1 MESEQEIGLQV
12 TEHPT
17 AMSSGRSAALNVLR
31 QHRGRA
37 ADAVIVRNGS
47 GQSDSGKPRIIRTPA
62 VEVAVLKHRMATL
75 FPELVRSQ
83 QHGQWCISKTVSLGD
98 PAA

>member
-1 MESEQEIGLQV
+1 MESEQEIGMQV

-17 AMSSGRSAALNVLR
+17 AMSSGKSAALSVLP

-37 ADAVIVRNGS
+37 ADAVFVRNAS
-47 GQSDSGKPRIIRTPA
+47 GQSDSGKPRNIRTPA
-62 VEVAVLKHRMATL
+62 ADVAGLKNRMATL

-83 QHGQWCISKTVSLGD
+83 QHGQWCISKTVSMGD
-98 PAA
+98 SAA